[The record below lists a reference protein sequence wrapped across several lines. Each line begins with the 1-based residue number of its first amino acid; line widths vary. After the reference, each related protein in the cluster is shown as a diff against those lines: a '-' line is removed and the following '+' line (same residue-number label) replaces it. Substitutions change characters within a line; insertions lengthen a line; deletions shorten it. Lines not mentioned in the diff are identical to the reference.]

1 MSCCGKKRASFP
13 AGPPGLPAPF
23 TVRQTARSPESAGE
37 PGNSRSSS
45 IFFEY
50 TGKTGMT
57 VWGAISGKRYR
68 FEKPGSRVMIDPRD
82 RPSLAQVPNLKQT
95 WPVNYSSTG
104 H

>member
-13 AGPPGLPAPF
+13 AGTPVTPVSF
-23 TVRQTARSPESAGE
+23 TVTEAARSPETAGE

-50 TGKTGMT
+50 TGKTGLT
-57 VWGAISGKRYR
+57 VWGAVSGKRYR
-68 FEKPGSRVMIDPRD
+68 FDKPGSRVIIDPRD
-82 RPSLAQVPNLKQT
+82 RPSLVQVPRLKQI
-95 WPVNYSSTG
+95 WPVNYSFTG